1 MFYGYFQIKI
11 RNIMCLVIN
20 HLEPKIADKDIICYK
35 LVKRTKIKGIYK
47 SSFQRFE
54 YIIRQLYTNNL
65 DIRFVDKIIKNLD
78 TTRSGLCLYIIEEG
92 MFHSYASHLYP
103 VILSPLPNGALLK
116 CIIPKGAY
124 YFEGYFDDSPSY
136 ASSQIKILEEI

>member
-1 MFYGYFQIKI
+1 
-11 RNIMCLVIN
+11 MCLVTAQ
-20 HLEPKIADKDIICYK
+20 LKPKIADKDIICYK

-47 SSFQRFE
+47 SSFQEFE

-92 MFHSYASHLYP
+92 MFHSYASYLYP
-103 VILSPLPNGALLK
+103 VILSPLPCGALLK

-124 YFEGYFDDSPSY
+124 YYEGYFDDSPSY

>member
-1 MFYGYFQIKI
+1 
-11 RNIMCLVIN
+11 MCLVTAQ
-20 HLEPKIADKDIICYK
+20 LKPKIADKDIICYK

-47 SSFQRFE
+47 SSFQKFE
-54 YIIRQLYTNNL
+54 YIIRQLYTNNI
-65 DIRFVDKIIKNLD
+65 DIRFANKIIKNLD

-92 MFHSYASHLYP
+92 MFHSYASNLYP
-103 VILSPLPNGALLK
+103 IILSPLPNCALLK

>member
-47 SSFQRFE
+47 SSFQGFE
-54 YIIRQLYTNNL
+54 YIIRQLYTNNI
-65 DIRFVDKIIKNLD
+65 DIRFADRVIRNL
-78 TTRSGLCLYIIEEG
+78 CPLYPPLSTYAVEEG
-92 MFHSYASHLYP
+92 MFHSYASYLYP
-103 VILSPLPNGALLK
+103 VILSPLPNGALLE

-124 YFEGYFDDSPSY
+124 YYEGYFDNSPSY

>member
-1 MFYGYFQIKI
+1 
-11 RNIMCLVIN
+11 MCLVIN
-20 HLEPKIADKDIICYK
+20 HLEPKIANEDIVCYK

-47 SSFQRFE
+47 SSFQGFE

-65 DIRFVDKIIKNLD
+65 DIRFANKSIK
-78 TTRSGLCLYIIEEG
+78 RSFYKRFYIIEEG
-92 MFHSYASHLYP
+92 MFHSYASYLYP
-103 VILSPLPNGALLK
+103 VILSPLPHGALLK

-124 YFEGYFDDSPSY
+124 YFEGYFDESPSY

>member
-1 MFYGYFQIKI
+1 
-11 RNIMCLVIN
+11 MCLFTYF
-20 HLEPKIADKDIICYK
+20 LKPKIADKDIICYK
-35 LVKRTKIKGIYK
+35 LVVRTKIKGVYK
-47 SSFQRFE
+47 SSFQGFE

-65 DIRFVDKIIKNLD
+65 DIRFANKSIK
-78 TTRSGLCLYIIEEG
+78 RSFYKCFYIIEEG
-92 MFHSYASHLYP
+92 MFHSYVSNLYP
-103 VILSPLPNGALLK
+103 ILSPLPWCALLK

>member
-1 MFYGYFQIKI
+1 
-11 RNIMCLVIN
+11 MCLVIN
-20 HLEPKIADKDIICYK
+20 HLEPKIADKDIVCYK
-35 LVKRTKIKGIYK
+35 LVERTNIKGIYK
-47 SSFQRFE
+47 SSFQGFE

-65 DIRFVDKIIKNLD
+65 DIRFANKIIKH
-78 TTRSGLCLYIIEEG
+78 SFYKCFYKIEKD
-92 MFHSYASHLYP
+92 MFHSYASNLYP
-103 VILSPLPNGALLK
+103 ILSPLPWCALLK

>member
-1 MFYGYFQIKI
+1 
-11 RNIMCLVIN
+11 MCLVTTQ
-20 HLEPKIADKDIICYK
+20 LEPKIANKDIICYK

-65 DIRFVDKIIKNLD
+65 DIKFVDKIIKNLD

-92 MFHSYASHLYP
+92 MFHSYASYLYP
-103 VILSPLPNGALLK
+103 VILSPLPHGALLK

-124 YFEGYFDDSPSY
+124 YYKGNYGGLTSY